1 MPSYKSFRSRLL
13 SRVFPLVLLILVIEA
28 VSSAYFI
35 SKYAYDE
42 LDQRV
47 NLIGQDPRRIHYLAT
62 ALNTQSIFMLENA
75 ASATLSIPE
84 VAYFGVHNHADEVV
98 YEDVSAV
105 HDAHKSLIRE
115 FPIYLLSTGLSAS
128 AGDAIDDQEKIFLG
142 TLVIGYS
149 TQFAEVRARTE
160 FMYRLV
166 IAAFFLVLISAA
178 VDYSFRTS
186 IGQHL
191 LHLARAMRRAS
202 DADTKVD
209 SKDEIGQLVQ
219 QYNQMVHQQNYLL
232 NAAQKI
238 SSSGSWDMD
247 VQSGDMVW
255 SRQLY
260 EIFSV
265 SADVIRPNLEMLID
279 FAHPDDRMLIRQA
292 VAATLS
298 RRQDI
303 NQEIRITRA
312 DGQER
317 VVYFQTHCLASQHG
331 DISRIIGN
339 ITDITDRKRE
349 DTERLQAMKLHA
361 LGSLSSG
368 MAHSLNNLILPI
380 LISSR
385 MVLKNLSKTGS
396 HDDRERLNRVIMAAE
411 RASELIAKVLAFSH
425 REEPGFSRIN
435 FSDVVRNAL
444 RLIQVT
450 SPATV
455 KIESSIFNDPVMIVG
470 DAAKLETIIL
480 DLASNAFASMEG
492 VNGRLAIATRLQDV
506 VQDIPGFPVNVLP
519 GHYVV
524 LEVEDTGVGMDAIV
538 MKRIF
543 EPFFTTKSNGMG
555 TGLGLANVEGT
566 VSTHNGYMQV
576 RSTPGVG
583 TAFTLY
589 FPIDQESRNHEKN
602 TDY

>member
-13 SRVFPLVLLILVIEA
+13 SRVLPLVLVILVVES

-35 SKYAYDE
+35 NKYAYDE
-42 LDQRV
+42 LDRRV
-47 NLIGQDPRRIHYLAT
+47 NLIGQDPKRIHYLAT
-62 ALNTQSIFMLENA
+62 ALNTQSIYMLENA

-84 VAYFGVHNHADEVV
+84 VAYFGVHNHQDEVV
-98 YEDVSAV
+98 YEDFSVTN
-105 HDAHKSLIRE
+105 DIQKSLIRE

-128 AGDAIDDQEKIFLG
+128 AGDPVNDQEKVFLG
-142 TLVIGYS
+142 TLVIGFS
-149 TQFAEVRARTE
+149 TQSAEHRASTE
-160 FMYRLV
+160 FMYRVV
-166 IAAFFLVLISAA
+166 IAGFFLVLLSVA
-178 VDYSFRTS
+178 VDYAFRIS

-191 LHLARAMRRAS
+191 LHLAKAMRHAS
-202 DADTKVD
+202 DAETKVD

-219 QYNQMVHQQNYLL
+219 EYNQMVHQQNYLL
-232 NAAQKI
+232 NAAQKL

-247 VQSGDMVW
+247 VQTGDMVW
-255 SRQLY
+255 SKQLY
-260 EIFSV
+260 EIFAVPEESF
-265 SADVIRPNLEMLID
+265 RPDLENMIG
-279 FAHPDDRMLIRQA
+279 FAHPDDRLLIHQA
-292 VAATLS
+292 IAATLS
-298 RRQDI
+298 QRNDI

-317 VVYFQTHCLASQHG
+317 VVYFQTHCLASKQG
-331 DISRIIGN
+331 KITRVIGN
-339 ITDITDRKRE
+339 VTDITDRKRE

-385 MVLKNLSKTGS
+385 MVLKNLPKTGS
-396 HDDRERLNRVIMAAE
+396 HDDRERLNRVVMAAE
-411 RASELIAKVLAFSH
+411 RASELIAKVLTFGH
-425 REEPGFSRIN
+425 REEPGFSQIN
-435 FSDVVRNAL
+435 FSEVVRNAL

-455 KIESSIFNDPVMIVG
+455 KIESSILNEVVMIEG

-492 VNGRLAIATRLQDV
+492 SNGQLFIATCLLDV
-506 VQDIPGFPVNVLP
+506 IQDIPGYPVNVLP

-524 LEVEDTGVGMDAIV
+524 LEVEDTGVGMDANI
-538 MKRIF
+538 MSRIF

-566 VSTHNGYMQV
+566 VSIHNGYMQV
-576 RSTPGVG
+576 RSTPGKG
-583 TAFTLY
+583 TSFKLY
-589 FPIDQESRNHEKN
+589 FPIN
-602 TDY
+602 